1 MDVWPP
7 VLAGHNWATTLSADL
22 PAVDG
27 MGLGGEVDAEFD
39 DSLAGG
45 EERLVIALFLY
56 LLEGDFRR
64 LVALELDDIDI
75 FVGVENDVYA
85 AS

>member
-1 MDVWPP
+1 MHSPAI
-7 VLAGHNWATTLSADL
+7 LHLCQCINSFLFRF

-39 DSLAGG
+39 DLLAGG
-45 EERLVIALFLY
+45 EERLVVALFLY

-75 FVGVENDVYA
+75 FVGIENDVYA

>member
-1 MDVWPP
+1 MSMYKFIFIP
-7 VLAGHNWATTLSADL
+7 LSSRRRY
-22 PAVDG
+22 
-27 MGLGGEVDAEFD
+27 GLGGEVDAEFD
-39 DSLAGG
+39 DLLAGG
-45 EERLVIALFLY
+45 EERLVVALFLY

-85 AS
+85 AARCVILGLDI